1 MTPAIPI
8 MVNIV
13 LYNILL
19 LQFFARLE
27 MFHAV
32 RIGNL
37 LGVFIARNIVFEFGD
52 CLAWILYSHSYMYQF

>member
-1 MTPAIPI
+1 MLKKKSLHWQAPLSLPLERTRMTPAIPI

-32 RIGNL
+32 IG
-37 LGVFIARNIVFEFGD
+37 
-52 CLAWILYSHSYMYQF
+52 